1 MPTGSYLAYE
11 FGLPQW
17 LLPIGLVSSISQREE
32 KVKRL
37 FFRRHKLFKKAFGEI
52 TNNYGEFRKNKNIYK
67 RRFVMKKDDMPVG
80 FGMALAM
87 NTEAMEKFATL
98 PANKKQEII
107 AGTQSVSSKTEMKQ
121 YVENILSAF

>member
-1 MPTGSYLAYE
+1 
-11 FGLPQW
+11 
-17 LLPIGLVSSISQREE
+17 
-32 KVKRL
+32 
-37 FFRRHKLFKKAFGEI
+37 
-52 TNNYGEFRKNKNIYK
+52 
-67 RRFVMKKDDMPVG
+67 MKKDDMPVG